1 MRGNSPRKTWLLFIV
16 VMFMAAAGSGFADD
30 EEGSSPFRL
39 VTQDNLWFS
48 GPPTYGNYKLNGKSM
63 IPIMPLLGY
72 TNSWDI
78 RVKKQELQWLLRYT
92 SRNGSGLII
101 SQEWIKPG
109 DGINSFIQTVFLPIL
124 EKLGDKALWN
134 VFYDPVLAATQR
146 NLTQAPPIDFG
157 NPAIRKMWEDDL
169 TYIRKLYFGHR
180 QYWKIQGKPVL
191 YIWNVPA
198 LTGANAAFAKAR
210 SQGVYLLGDVQNSQ
224 VRTPSFLDGLPPLDC
239 ATGFLVVIDILAS
252 AETTIGEWIP
262 YFADLYKAW
271 NEETAKRGIAF
282 IPAGSCQYD
291 DTEFALLIEKSPTRV
306 LAKNRAEVEA
316 YLAASLAAAK
326 PVGGTRYVFWGT
338 SNNWAE
344 GTTILPTRMD
354 PPDRRFYIQKKL
366 GGVTVRRIG
375 NYAFEHLNAV
385 KKVMFPKEKAYS
397 GPLIKAET
405 PLLTSKT
412 SSKTSYQ
419 VKVTLSDCDIMG
431 SLLLYPSSALTVE
444 NPPNIKTLKN
454 LSELKGFVYR
464 WYGRVQ
470 VDIAKSQGKKQALKI
485 KFTNRDGKAVWNTIE
500 F

>member
-1 MRGNSPRKTWLLFIV
+1 MREKSLKKLCFIFIAV
-16 VMFMAAAGSGFADD
+16 IFLAAYGSGFPAD
-30 EEGSSPFRL
+30 EKGSTPFRL

-48 GPPTYGNYKLNGKSM
+48 GPPSYGNYKLNGKSM

-72 TNSWDI
+72 TNSWDV

-92 SRNGSGLII
+92 SRNGSGLIV
-101 SQEWIKPG
+101 SQEWIQPK
-109 DGINSFIQTVFLPIL
+109 DGIDSFIQTVFLPIL

-134 VFYDPVLAATQR
+134 VFYDPVLAAMQR
-146 NLTQAPPIDFG
+146 KLIQTPPIDFE
-157 NPAIRKMWEDDL
+157 NPAIRKMWEGDL
-169 TYIRKLYFGHR
+169 EHLRKLYFGHR

-198 LTGANAAFAKAR
+198 LTGADAAFAKAR
-210 SQGVYLLGDVQNSQ
+210 NQGVYLLGDVQNSQ
-224 VRTPSFLDGLPPLDC
+224 ARNPSYLDGLPPLDC
-239 ATGFLVVIDILAS
+239 ATGFLVVIDVLAS

-262 YFADLYKAW
+262 YFADLYQAW
-271 NEETAKRGIAF
+271 NEETAKRGISF

-291 DTEFALLIEKSPTRV
+291 DTEFALLIAKPPTRV
-306 LAKNRAEVEA
+306 LAKNRTEVET
-316 YLAASLAAAK
+316 YLATSLTAAQ

-366 GGVTVRRIG
+366 DGVPVRRIG

-397 GPLIKAET
+397 GPLIKAGK
-405 PLLTSKT
+405 PLLTETT
-412 SSKTSYQ
+412 SSRKSYK

-431 SLLLYPSSALTVE
+431 SLSLFPSSSLTVT
-444 NPPNIKTLKN
+444 NPPDIKTLKN
-454 LSELKGFVYR
+454 LIELKGFVYVWNGQVR
-464 WYGRVQ
+464 
-470 VDIAKSQGKKQALKI
+470 VDILKSQGKKQTLKI
-485 KFTNRDGKAVWNTIE
+485 KFANRDGRAVWNTIE